1 MPTKPFRR
9 RLGTLDRT
17 SGVPLRLQLRD
28 ALQRQ
33 ITEGSYRPGQAF
45 PTEREIAEHFR
56 VSRTTIREAL
66 VDLVQDGFL
75 VRQQGKGT
83 FVARAKD
90 AFDATRL
97 SSFSEDMRRHGLR
110 AGSRLLSVRD
120 EAPDRE
126 VAAHFGGDVLCVR
139 RIDRL
144 RFADDEP
151 IALQRSWLPLPRFAF
166 PPEEIE
172 NDSLYSFLEE
182 RYGVFVESADE
193 VISADVARSDEAALL
208 SLDPGAPLLCVLR
221 FAFSQTG
228 EAIECVRIRYR
239 ADRYTFSVHQR
250 RGG

>member
-1 MPTKPFRR
+1 MATKPFRE
-9 RLGTLDRT
+9 RLGTLDRA

-33 ITEGSYRPGQAF
+33 IIDGSYRPGESF

-90 AFDATRL
+90 AFDATHL
-97 SSFSEDMRRHGLR
+97 SSFSEDMRKRGLT
-110 AGSRLLSVRD
+110 AGSRLLGVRD
-120 EAPDRE
+120 EVPAGD
-126 VAAHFGGDVLCVR
+126 VAAHFGPEVVRVR

-144 RFADDEP
+144 RFADGEP
-151 IALQRSWLPLPRFAF
+151 IALQRSWLPLPRFDF
-166 PPEEIE
+166 PPESIE
-172 NDSLYSFLEE
+172 NESLYAVLEE
-182 RYGVFVESADE
+182 RHGVFVASADE
-193 VISADVARSDEAALL
+193 VISAEVASASEAELL
-208 SLDPGAPLLCVLR
+208 SVESGAPLLCVLR
-221 FAFSQTG
+221 FAYSQTG

>member
-1 MPTKPFRR
+1 MSTRPFQR
-9 RLGTLDRT
+9 RLGTLDRS

-33 ITEGSYRPGQAF
+33 ITEGSYHPGEAF
-45 PTEREIAEHFR
+45 PTEREIAERFR

-66 VDLVQDGFL
+66 VDLVKDGFL

-97 SSFSEDMRRHGLR
+97 SSFSEDMRKQGLA
-110 AGSRLLSVRD
+110 AGSRLLDVRD
-120 EAPDRE
+120 DVPSGEI
-126 VAAHFGGDVLCVR
+126 AAHFGADVKRVR
-139 RIDRL
+139 GIHRL
-144 RFADDEP
+144 RFANDEP
-151 IALQRSWLPLPRFAF
+151 IALQLSWLPLPRFDF
-166 PPEEIE
+166 PPESIA
-172 NDSLYSFLEE
+172 DGSLYALLEE
-182 RYGVFVESADE
+182 RHGVYIDSADE
-193 VISADVARSDEAALL
+193 VISAQTADAEEARLL
-208 SLDPGAPLLCVLR
+208 GIEPDAPLLCVLR
-221 FAFSQTG
+221 FAYSQTG